1 MVAITLLRGN
11 EETNTSLVGLEGEVT
26 FDTTAKVLRVH
37 DAEQVGGYATASS
50 YPTALSQLTDAST
63 IWTESNLTKVSQL
76 GNDGEFWSTS
86 TLTKVSQLQNDSA
99 YKNGFC
105 QYCSHCTYCQNC
117 GRCNN
122 VQCSQVQCNVKDCQQ
137 CSDCTACSRRDKVWM
152 YGGFRTAGDLYLCG
166 KCVYKDC

>member
-1 MVAITLLRGN
+1 MLTIVLLRGSTDAN
-11 EETNTSLVGLEGEVT
+11 NPLIGLEGEVT
-26 FDTTAKVLRVH
+26 FDSTKGELRLH
-37 DAEQVGGYATASS
+37 DGEKAGGQEVAISS
-50 YPTALSQLTDAST
+50 VTALSQLTDASN
-63 IWTESNLTKVSQL
+63 IWTDSSLTKVSQL

-86 TLTKVSQLQNDSA
+86 SLTKVSQLQNDSA

-122 VQCSQVQCNVKDCQQ
+122 VRCSQVQCNQKNCQN
-137 CSDCTACSRRDKVWM
+137 CSDCTACSKRDKAWINGTFVT
-152 YGGFRTAGDLYLCG
+152 GAISICSQ